1 MKRLIFAL
9 ERFIGSEGVFDSM
22 KAIKLFPVVRGSEG
36 ESKSQLPAFLNT
48 KFSPSNEIEK
58 KSQRRLLLC
67 SFWNLL
73 CRVTGTNA
81 WYFPVPITDSPVT
94 AKESFNRDDGIKRPY
109 WGPCL

>member
-9 ERFIGSEGVFDSM
+9 ERFTGSEGVFDSM
-22 KAIKLFPVVRGSEG
+22 KAINLFPVVRGSEG
-36 ESKSQLPAFLNT
+36 ESKSLLPAFLNT
-48 KFSPSNEIEK
+48 KSSPSNEIEK

-81 WYFPVPITDSPVT
+81 RYFPVAITDPPVT
-94 AKESFNRDDGIKRPY
+94 EKESFNRDDGIKRPY